1 MQKTLISLFPLF
13 ISCFILFLG
22 NGLINVLLPVRM
34 GLDGVDINT
43 IGTVLSLYFVGMLV
57 GAIYGK
63 ELIKRA
69 GHIRMFS
76 SCVALASIS
85 TLLCSLYSDPILWG
99 IMRVVIGFCNA
110 CALTAM
116 ESWLSHSS
124 DKNNRGKVLATY
136 NAVVLAGLFGGQF
149 LMNIANPIDT
159 SLFVIAGILLCAA
172 SVPIGLSAKKG
183 PTIELVDPMPLR
195 KLYKISPLGVVS
207 CLISG
212 IVYSALFNLLPVFAN
227 EFNIVEFQLSLYM
240 GAGIFGALVLQ
251 FPVGYLSD
259 RFDRRK
265 ILLVLLVIS
274 ATAGLINI
282 IFAQQGY
289 FLAMF
294 FVTGIT
300 CGIIS
305 CIYPLSIAEAFDR
318 LRQSEMVA
326 AMGSM
331 ILAFS
336 VGGIL
341 GPFLASL
348 SMNHFG
354 ATALFYF
361 LAVVQCSLAGFVIY
375 RMMARQALPVEEQES
390 FVMQNSAVLPSVELD
405 PRSEYLEQLKV
416 LSVEGETAVAIAKVN
431 PATAVKMAQAIGI
444 VNPTLALEITAAIS
458 TVKSINVIQ
467 LFEAMM
473 QSLPTHISSVTK
485 AIVAARPEVAY
496 DIMRKLG
503 KHHPDIVV
511 TVAEEIGQAFPELR
525 VITTKAAMEV
535 VPESALEMAEYYAQL
550 LAEEHEAVRPAER
563 DEDTSE
569 EFALNISA
577 ELWNGSAEQA
587 LGVAVAMADA
597 IPESAVLL
605 AQEYIATNAGYILN
619 DTNDASSVRPEIKQ
633 EGDDVDITEQG
644 HSDTDYES
652 TIELVTRFAEVAPQQ
667 SLDMAVAV
675 VSALPGSAAEV
686 AAAMATNISERE
698 PNNNEEPNFDG
709 QEPIEHQDM
718 VELVSRLTEVSP
730 DYAMDLAVAV
740 VEQVPDSAAKVAAEY
755 AANISDD
762 SSGVSLEHHEA
773 VELVNRLTI
782 ASPDNAMEVAVAV
795 VEMIPE
801 SASKLVDAMSE
812 GDESVDEEWMT
823 SMKDKPKG

>member
-57 GAIYGK
+57 GAIYAK

-76 SCVALASIS
+76 SCVALAAIS

-99 IMRVVIGFCNA
+99 VMRVVIGFCNA

-136 NAVVLAGLFGGQF
+136 NAVVLGGLFGGQF

-159 SLFVIAGILLCAA
+159 SLFVVAGILLCAA
-172 SVPIGLSAKKG
+172 SIPIGLSAKKG
-183 PTIELVDPMPLR
+183 PTIELVEPMPLL
-195 KLYKISPLGVVS
+195 KLYKTSPLGVVS

-212 IVYSALFNLLPVFAN
+212 VVYSALFNLLPVFAN
-227 EFNIVEFQLSLYM
+227 EFKIVEFQLSLYM

-274 ATAGLINI
+274 AAAGLINI
-282 IFAQQGY
+282 VFAQQGY

-294 FVTGIT
+294 VVTGIT

-348 SMNHFG
+348 SMNYFG

-361 LAVVQCSLAGFVIY
+361 LGVVQCLLASFVIY
-375 RMMARQALPVEEQES
+375 RMMARQALPVEQQES
-390 FVMQNSAVLPSVELD
+390 FVMQNSAVLPLIELD

-431 PATAVKMAQAIGI
+431 PATAVKMAQAISI
-444 VNPTLALEITAAIS
+444 VNPTLALEVTAAIS

-473 QSLPTHISSVTK
+473 QSLPTHISSITK
-485 AIVAARPEVAY
+485 AIVAARPELAY
-496 DIMRKLG
+496 DVMISLG
-503 KHHPDIVV
+503 KHHSDSVV

-550 LAEEHEAVRPAER
+550 LADEHEAVRPAER

-597 IPESAVLL
+597 IPESAVSL
-605 AQEYIATNAGYILN
+605 AQEYIATNAGYIVGETN
-619 DTNDASSVRPEIKQ
+619 DTNATKPDINHECV
-633 EGDDVDITEQG
+633 DDIEQYY
-644 HSDTDYES
+644 SDNEYES

-667 SLDMAVAV
+667 SLDIAVAV

-686 AAAMATNISERE
+686 AAVMANNISERE
-698 PNNNEEPNFDG
+698 PNDN
-709 QEPIEHQDM
+709 QELNLDDQEQIEHQDM
-718 VELVSRLTEVSP
+718 VELVCRLTEVSP
-730 DYAMDLAVAV
+730 DNAMDLAVAV
-740 VEQVPDSAAKVAAEY
+740 VEQVPESAAKVAAEY

-762 SSGVSLEHHEA
+762 QSGVSMLHHEA
-773 VELVNRLTI
+773 VELVNRLTTV
-782 ASPDNAMEVAVAV
+782 SPDNAMDVAVAI
-795 VEMIPE
+795 VEVIPG

>member
-1 MQKTLISLFPLF
+1 VQKTLISLFPLF

-34 GLDGVDINT
+34 GLDGVGINT
-43 IGTVLSLYFVGMLV
+43 IGTVLSLYFVGMLI
-57 GAIYGK
+57 GAIYAK

-76 SCVALASIS
+76 SCVALAAIS

-99 IMRVVIGFCNA
+99 VMRVVIGFCNA

-116 ESWLSHSS
+116 ESWLSQSS

-136 NAVVLAGLFGGQF
+136 NAVVLVGLFGGQF

-172 SVPIGLSAKKG
+172 SVPIGLSAQKG

-265 ILLVLLVIS
+265 LLLVLLIIS
-274 ATAGLINI
+274 AIAGLINI
-282 IFAQQGY
+282 VFAQQGH
-289 FLAMF
+289 FLSMF
-294 FVTGIT
+294 VVTGIT
-300 CGIIS
+300 CGIIA
-305 CIYPLSIAEAFDR
+305 CIYPLSIAESFDR

-341 GPFLASL
+341 GPLLASL
-348 SMNHFG
+348 AMNHFG
-354 ATALFYF
+354 GTALFYF
-361 LAVVQCSLAGFVIY
+361 LAVVQCLLAGFVIY
-375 RMMARQALPVEEQES
+375 RMMARQALPLEQQES

-405 PRSEYLEQLKV
+405 PRSKYLEQLKV

-431 PATAVKMAQAIGI
+431 PATAVKMAQAISI
-444 VNPTLALEITAAIS
+444 VNPTLALDVVVAIS
-458 TVKSINVIQ
+458 TVKGINTIQ
-467 LFEAMM
+467 LFDAMM
-473 QSLPTHISSVTK
+473 QSLPYHISSVTK
-485 AIVAARPEVAY
+485 AIVAARPELTY
-496 DIMRKLG
+496 DLMIRLG
-503 KHHPDIVV
+503 KHHPDNVV

-525 VITTKAAMEV
+525 VVTTKAAMEV
-535 VPESALEMAEYYAQL
+535 VPESALEMAEYYAHL

-569 EFALNISA
+569 EFAVNISA
-577 ELWNGSAEQA
+577 ELWHGSAEQA

-605 AQEYIATNAGYILN
+605 AQEFIATNAGYTVHG
-619 DTNDASSVRPEIKQ
+619 TNDVSATKPEIIQ
-633 EGDDVDITEQG
+633 GGVNTVMTEQD
-644 HSDTDYES
+644 HSDTEYDN

-675 VSALPGSAAEV
+675 VSAVPGSAVEV
-686 AAAMATNISERE
+686 AAAMATNISQRD
-698 PNNNEEPNFDG
+698 PNHDEASHFDGEEPV
-709 QEPIEHQDM
+709 EHQKM
-718 VELVSRLTEVSP
+718 VELVHRLTEVSP
-730 DYAMDLAVAV
+730 ANAMNLAVAV
-740 VEQVPDSAAKVAAEY
+740 VEQVPDSAAMVAAEY
-755 AANISDD
+755 AVHITDD
-762 SSGVSLEHHEA
+762 QSGAALEHHEA
-773 VELVNRLTI
+773 VELVNRLST
-782 ASPDNAMEVAVAV
+782 ASPDNAMDVAVAI
-795 VEMIPE
+795 VELIPE
-801 SASKLVDAMSE
+801 SASRLVDAMSE

-823 SMKDKPKG
+823 SMEDKPKG